1 MGISSTDNNIPL
13 NTSVRYLKTEV
24 DFTILISH
32 TITKTL
38 VEYYNKDRAEL
49 LNNSF
54 LCITY
59 LLPCFLRACIKSF

>member
-24 DFTILISH
+24 DFTILIFH

-38 VEYYNKDRAEL
+38 VEYYNKDWAEL
-49 LNNSF
+49 KEIHCNEYF
-54 LCITY
+54 T
-59 LLPCFLRACIKSF
+59 K

>member
-38 VEYYNKDRAEL
+38 VEYYNKDWVEL
-49 LNNSF
+49 Q
-54 LCITY
+54 
-59 LLPCFLRACIKSF
+59 